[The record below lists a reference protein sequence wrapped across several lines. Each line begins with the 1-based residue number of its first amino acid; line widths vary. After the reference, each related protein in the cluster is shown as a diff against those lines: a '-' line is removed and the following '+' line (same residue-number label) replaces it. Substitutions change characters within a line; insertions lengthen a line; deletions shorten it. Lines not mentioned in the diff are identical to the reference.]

1 MKFIFN
7 WFRPNKKLQEDNR
20 LLRLQTEILTAKI
33 DALVMDNELI
43 EAENEVLKLQV
54 ANMEKANMMQMKD
67 LLQELDLMALEQMK
81 PVGDA

>member
-20 LLRLQTEILTAKI
+20 LLRLQTEILTARI